1 MALEDIIETISFG
14 QTAPKV
20 SHCLGLYLSPETIY
34 IAQTRLEKAGGRPV
48 VEHLLRVPVPPP
60 EGAESK
66 TGGLGAT
73 TLNTNFLGDNARL
86 GALLKQSMEGVK
98 WKSRYAMV
106 TLSHHLGLLRYF
118 TMPVIDRPFWK
129 TAVPLEAKKYIPIP
143 FDALTY
149 DYQVIALPAEAG
161 GKPRQGALIAV
172 TQRKNLAN
180 IKILLE
186 GLGLTLCG
194 MEVAPCSVLRLWQG
208 LEKEAEAGP
217 YSQVHFD
224 GGSVRILMADK
235 GVPMFFREVF
245 LGPEASL
252 ADQRKVDLGNCLS
265 FAQAQLGVGKLASV
279 RVSGGEPVLAQW
291 REAFAKETNLPV
303 AVQETASLLGVKKG
317 DWGGYAAVGA
327 SLKFIGSRTMTL
339 DMGGVGRVTDEE
351 RRVAKDILL
360 LALVLSGVLAFVGL
374 FREALYRVKAREL
387 SQYKRDVGVEAVF
400 ANRSGPEIEGMI
412 RAMREQSEAV
422 GVLGQEGVKV
432 SGILREIVES
442 LPEKAWLT
450 LLDLNNP
457 LQRADR
463 LAPEMRLVGH
473 AVGASKQEEQ
483 DLYFQIVN
491 NLRQGK
497 VIKALFADVNG
508 NFDHAKGEVDMTSL
522 SPNAFEEKREK
533 RTEWRVRA
541 GAKP

>member
-1 MALEDIIETISFG
+1 MALEDIIETLSFG
-14 QTAPKV
+14 ETAPKV

-34 IAQTRLEKAGGRPV
+34 IAQTRLDKAGGQPV

-60 EGAESK
+60 EGAEGK
-66 TGGLGAT
+66 TGPGAT
-73 TLNTNFLGDNARL
+73 TLNTDFLSDNARL
-86 GALLKQSMEGVK
+86 GALLKQSMETVK
-98 WKSRYAMV
+98 WKSRHVMV

-118 TMPVIDRPFWK
+118 TMPVIERPFWK

-149 DYQVIALPAEAG
+149 DYQVISLPGEAG

-217 YSQVHFD
+217 YAQVHFD
-224 GGSVRILMADK
+224 GGNVRILVADK

-245 LGPEASL
+245 LGQEASL

-265 FAQAQLGVGKLASV
+265 FSQAQLGVGKLSAV
-279 RVSGGEPVLAQW
+279 RVSGGEPAPAQW
-291 REAFAKETNLPV
+291 KEVFSKEANLPV

-317 DWGGYAAVGA
+317 DWGGYAAIGA
-327 SLKFIGSRTMTL
+327 SLRFIGVKTMAL
-339 DMGGVGRVTDEE
+339 DMGAVGRVTDEE
-351 RRVAKDILL
+351 KRVAKDILL
-360 LALVLSGVLAFVGL
+360 LALALSGALAFVGL
-374 FREALYRVKAREL
+374 FRETVYRFKAGEL
-387 SQYKRDVGVEAVF
+387 GKYKRDVSVEAVF
-400 ANRSGPEIEGMI
+400 ANRSSAEIERMI

-422 GVLGQEGVKV
+422 GVLGQENVKASAV
-432 SGILREIVES
+432 LRDVVEN
-442 LPEKAWLT
+442 LPEKTWLT
-450 LLDLNNP
+450 SLDLNNP
-457 LQRADR
+457 LQRTDR
-463 LAPEMRLVGH
+463 LAPELRLRGH

-483 DLYFQIVN
+483 DLYFQVES

-508 NFDHAKGEVDMTSL
+508 FFVQAKGETETTSL
-522 SPNAFEEKREK
+522 SPDAFEEKREK
-533 RTEWRVRA
+533 RTEWNIRA